1 LDIIQFPS
9 NHSIGEGAD
18 CGGDQHLS
26 ATPGSRT
33 NGSIHEEV
41 ERGAVAAWLQFVLH
55 PLQLSQNVVPQIS
68 QNISEP
74 QEQTSKIMK
83 ALSITNSINASAL
96 RYDFFLITL
105 MLACFALS
113 PSAHAVSPAPDG
125 GYPGFSRIVNADH
138 GII

>member
-1 LDIIQFPS
+1 M
-9 NHSIGEGAD
+9 
-18 CGGDQHLS
+18 
-26 ATPGSRT
+26 
-33 NGSIHEEV
+33 
-41 ERGAVAAWLQFVLH
+41 LH
-55 PLQLSQNVVPQIS
+55 PLRLFQNVVPQIP

-83 ALSITNSINASAL
+83 TLSLTNPINASAL
-96 RYDFFLITL
+96 RYGFFLITL